1 MVTKRVP
8 NHESMGPQR
17 FQHSERKERK
27 RKKEKERKEEIEIE
41 ET

>member
-17 FQHSERKERK
+17 FQHSERK